1 MKTNLKKVFFKL
13 NTPYE
18 WGSGMDPKFSEP
30 FNKLSLEILN
40 KIGFKIAN
48 DGSSSF
54 SCPEG
59 VEGKQ
64 NLYMHPMDFSGII
77 YEENIEEVSNVIIE
91 ALKGN
96 DLFTIRQI
104 EVCELSDYHKTYIK
118 SNLDK
123 YNKLVGE

>member
-1 MKTNLKKVFFKL
+1 
-13 NTPYE
+13 
-18 WGSGMDPKFSEP
+18 MDPKFAEP
-30 FNKLSLEILN
+30 FKKLSLEILN

-77 YEENIEEVSNVIIE
+77 YEENVEMIREVIIE
-91 ALKGN
+91 ALKGHKFLSISN
-96 DLFTIRQI
+96 I
-104 EVCELSDYHKTYIK
+104 EVCDLRDYHKTYIK
-118 SNLDK
+118 INLDK
-123 YNKLVGE
+123 YNKIMGE